1 MRQLFSK
8 YNSRDPKINYR
19 GETTTRLDSLTDAV
33 FGIAITLLIFNIS
46 EASSFNDLLLFAK
59 SFPAL
64 LMGIIFLILIWQ
76 EHVSFSL
83 IYSTNSKSI
92 RILNVFFITLVIFYI
107 YPLKFL
113 SRLLTNLFFDT
124 NLELSIEGIEIPKLM
139 IFYGLVIFTIYVIL
153 FLFYISVLKQK
164 QKYDFT
170 EYEVLFTKFQSTRLI
185 IMFSVPL
192 FSVIITLILF
202 RYSIVWSSIIGGI
215 TYGLY
220 PPLITIWNKIFTKRK
235 LSIKNK
241 KANA

>member
-1 MRQLFSK
+1 LRQLFSK

-19 GETTTRLDSLTDAV
+19 GEATTRLDSLTDAV

-46 EASSFNDLLLFAK
+46 EANSFNDLLLFAK

-64 LMGIIFLILIWQ
+64 LMSILFLILIWQ

-83 IYSTNSKSI
+83 IYSTNSKPI

-113 SRLLTNLFFDT
+113 SRLLTNLFFNT
-124 NLELSIEGIEIPKLM
+124 NLKLNIEGNEIPQLM
-139 IFYGLVIFTIYVIL
+139 IFYGTVTFAIYGIL
-153 FLFYISVLKQK
+153 YLFYISVLRQK

-170 EYEVLFTKFQSTRLI
+170 EYEVLYTKFQSIRII

-192 FSVIITLILF
+192 LSVIISLIIF

-220 PPLITIWNKIFTKRK
+220 PPLMTIWNKIFTKRK
-235 LSIKNK
+235 LSIQNN
-241 KANA
+241 KANT